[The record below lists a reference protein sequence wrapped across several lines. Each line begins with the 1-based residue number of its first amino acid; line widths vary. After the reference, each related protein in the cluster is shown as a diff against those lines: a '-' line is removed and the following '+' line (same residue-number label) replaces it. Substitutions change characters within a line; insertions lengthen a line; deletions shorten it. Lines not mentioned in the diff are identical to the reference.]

1 MRGKKKHPF
10 GKAFARRAIFISTL
24 VMGLIVAAGM
34 ILYSRR
40 GEILARQAQR
50 AAAQGDYEKAISALK
65 DAEKGEESEETL
77 LRYRYAQAQETLEAG
92 DPDRAE
98 ILFAQLGD
106 YEDSQAKVLECRY
119 VSAEKFL
126 AEGKLDEAKE
136 KFYALSSYRDAL
148 DMYDYCRYL
157 TAEKTAETDPEA
169 GFSLFWE
176 LGGYRDA
183 QERAAA
189 IAREVTGEED
199 GDAAVK
205 RMLGVSEE
213 QIEQIRTL
221 QSIREQLPGGKLAV
235 GFYHTAGLRTDGT
248 VLAAGR
254 NEEGQ
259 CNVSGWTG
267 IEAVSCGAYHTV
279 GLRSDGT
286 VVAAGRNTEGQ
297 CDVSAWTGVKA
308 IACSDYNTLALLSD
322 GTVVSAGYQPFSE
335 LQSWKDVEFLTAG
348 SYGAVAIS
356 REGRIYCSHP
366 SMRSEILTGAVSA
379 GVSTGY
385 CAAVKE
391 DGTVVHTSTDLSWEN
406 AVAVSA
412 SSTGTLA
419 LTDEG
424 KVLCYWFRSRD
435 AIDFSDV
442 SGAVGIAAGG
452 THTAVL
458 LSDGTVITR
467 GLNDQGQCDTA
478 SWSLGVFGLN

>member
-1 MRGKKKHPF
+1 MRGKSKHPF
-10 GKAFARRAIFISTL
+10 GKTFARRAIFISTL
-24 VMGLIVAAGM
+24 IMGMMVAAGM

-40 GEILARQAQR
+40 GEILARRAQR
-50 AAAQGDYEKAISALK
+50 AAEQGDYEKAISALK
-65 DAEKGEESEETL
+65 GMEKDEENEETL
-77 LRYRYAQAQETLEAG
+77 FRYRYAQAQETLEAG
-92 DPDRAE
+92 EADRAE

-106 YEDSQAKVLECRY
+106 YEDSQTKILECRY
-119 VSAEKFL
+119 VSAEKSL
-126 AEGKLDEAKE
+126 EDGKLDEAKE

-157 TAEKTAETDPEA
+157 TAEKTAEADPQA
-169 GFSLFWE
+169 GFNLFWE

-183 QERAAA
+183 QERATA
-189 IAREVTGEED
+189 IARKTTGEED

-213 QIEQIRTL
+213 QIEQIKTL
-221 QSIREQLPGGKLAV
+221 QSVREKIPKGRLAV
-235 GFYHTAGLRTDGT
+235 GFYHTVGLKTDGT

-259 CNVSGWTG
+259 CNVSGWVG

-279 GLRSDGT
+279 GLKSDGT
-286 VVAAGRNTEGQ
+286 VVAVGRNTEGQ

-308 IACSDYNTLALLSD
+308 ISCSDYNTLALLSD
-322 GTVVSAGYQPFSE
+322 GTVVSTGYQPFSE
-335 LQSWKDVEFLTAG
+335 LQSWKDVDFLAAG
-348 SYGAVAIS
+348 SYGAVGIS

-366 SMRSEILTGAVSA
+366 SMRSEMLTGAVSA

-391 DGTVVHTSTDLSWEN
+391 DGTVIHTSVDLSWEN
-406 AVAVSA
+406 VVLVSA

-424 KVLCYWFRSRD
+424 KVLCHWFRSRD

-442 SGAVGIAAGG
+442 SGVIGIAAGG
-452 THTAVL
+452 THTAIL
-458 LSDGTVITR
+458 LSDGAVITR
-467 GLNDQGQCDTA
+467 GLNDQGQCDTK
-478 SWSLGVFGLN
+478 SWSLGKFDLN